1 MLQLIE
7 NKFNGN
13 SVGLY
18 FTGANEYLEVTDGTK
33 ILFAGADDGKAI
45 KGVFTSA
52 NGSSGVWI
60 ARRAAVSGVEYNLAF
75 SLKYDHDDATLKL
88 NVYDE
93 LDFLNLK
100 SRMTTVKVL
109 GPKPFVFQRQETM

>member
-7 NKFNGN
+7 NKFDSN

-18 FTGANEYLEVTDGTK
+18 FTGATDYLALTDGTK
-33 ILFAGADDGKAI
+33 FLFPGADDGKSI

-75 SLKYDHDDATLKL
+75 
-88 NVYDE
+88 
-93 LDFLNLK
+93 
-100 SRMTTVKVL
+100 
-109 GPKPFVFQRQETM
+109 